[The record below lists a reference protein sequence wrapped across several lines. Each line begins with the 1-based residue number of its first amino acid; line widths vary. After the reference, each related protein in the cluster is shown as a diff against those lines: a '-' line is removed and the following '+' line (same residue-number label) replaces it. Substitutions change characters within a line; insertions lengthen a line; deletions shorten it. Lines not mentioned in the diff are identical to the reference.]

1 MLLVLGSKRNW
12 RSLHA
17 AISSTAMTPSTEPA
31 VPDASSNDGGFV
43 FVVAKPEAEGGDPQ
57 KPQRD
62 AIIEAC
68 RQIRTEVFINEQE
81 IPIDIEYDGIDHVA
95 YHVLCRR
102 NPANDDATT
111 SDPVATGRLVVVDNN
126 GDATDGN
133 NDMKRKG
140 IIARI
145 AVRKEFRGKRL
156 GSQIVRKLESIALD
170 LNISSLSLKPHKH
183 LEKFYNNLGFET
195 VPDQTVFAGKH
206 ELIIMKK
213 DCPDK
218 KG

>member
-1 MLLVLGSKRNW
+1 M
-12 RSLHA
+12 A
-17 AISSTAMTPSTEPA
+17 PSTAATA
-31 VPDASSNDGGFV
+31 PDTSSNDDGFI
-43 FVVAKPEAEGGDPQ
+43 FVVAKPEAECGDDQ
-57 KPQRD
+57 DQQRD
-62 AIIEAC
+62 AIIESC
-68 RQIRTEVFINEQE
+68 KQIRTEVFIKEQE
-81 IPIDIEYDGIDHVA
+81 IPVDIEYDGLDHVA

-102 NPANDDATT
+102 NPTNDDATT
-111 SDPVATGRLVVVDNN
+111 SDPVATGRLIVVDNN
-126 GDATDGN
+126 SDATSDGN
-133 NDMKRKG
+133 HDMKRKG

-156 GSQIVRKLESIALD
+156 GSKIVRKLESIALD